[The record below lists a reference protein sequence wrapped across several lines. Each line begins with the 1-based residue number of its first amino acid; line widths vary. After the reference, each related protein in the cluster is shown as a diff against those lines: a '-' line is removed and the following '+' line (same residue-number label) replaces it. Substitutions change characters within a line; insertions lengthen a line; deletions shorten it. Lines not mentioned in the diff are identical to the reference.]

1 MAEGIYRVT
10 EDFERELA
18 KYTGAPYAIAL
29 DNAINAL
36 FLSLMYEGV
45 AAATITTA
53 E

>member
-29 DNAINAL
+29 DNASNAL